1 MLPVIAVPAA
11 IAASVT
17 FGASAVMEQ
26 RSAKRVPERGPVA
39 PRMLLDLARQPLWLA
54 AIGATLAGL
63 VLQLVALR
71 FGPLALVQ
79 PILAF
84 DLLFAVLIAAATI
97 RHRPPDKTML
107 LGVLCCACGVGGFLA
122 AARPHGDTYSVS
134 LPEVLPLAAALAA
147 VLAICFAIARRG
159 TRHHRALA
167 LALACGVTYG
177 VTAFLYKLLAQA
189 FSHGI
194 SELPRQWP
202 LYAVIVVGPV
212 GFLLNQSAFQ
222 ADVLISPVLSVITAT
237 DPLVSIAV
245 AHLWL
250 NEKLAGGG
258 LAVTAEV
265 VSLGVMIAG
274 IAALAHRAP
283 QAARQG

>member
-1 MLPVIAVPAA
+1 MLAVVAVPAA
-11 IAASVT
+11 LAASVT

-39 PRMLLDLARQPLWLA
+39 PRLLLDLARQPLWLA

-63 VLQLVALR
+63 ALQLVALR

-97 RHRPPDKTML
+97 KHRPPDRIML
-107 LGVLCCACGVGGFLA
+107 LGVICCASGVGGFLA
-122 AARPHGDTYSVS
+122 AARPHGDSYSVS
-134 LPEVLPLAAALAA
+134 LPAVLPLAAALAA
-147 VLAICFAIARRG
+147 VLAACFAVARRG
-159 TRHHRALA
+159 TRQQRALS

-189 FSHGI
+189 FSHGV
-194 SELPRQWP
+194 SELPRQWA

-222 ADVLISPVLSVITAT
+222 AGVLISPVLSVITAT
-237 DPLVSIAV
+237 DPLVSIAA

-258 LAVTAEV
+258 LAVAAEI